1 MPVFCPEG
9 IDLGVKPSAPSCPP
23 TLPPYP
29 GLPTEQTETQGTCQ
43 VMGASFLVE
52 TQTEIQAAPVSGEV
66 QIPVSIRPRTTLV
79 STETQ
84 IVEVRGAQTG
94 KTKGEMQVEMED
106 RRQTDKEEQVSA
118 IYPWDH
124 MWRAARAAEE
134 QLQKLL
140 LLHKEPTGKNNQSVC
155 LPFSYQEIQ
164 RIKEDL
170 ENYLEYA
177 EKYTRAFKGA
187 TLFYDLTWKDVRY
200 ILGQTLTPYSKT
212 RVLEKA
218 FAYGDEW
225 VDNESAG
232 KRED

>member
-29 GLPTEQTETQGTCQ
+29 GLPAEQTEAQGTCQ
-43 VMGASFLVE
+43 AMGASFSVE

-106 RRQTDKEEQVSA
+106 RGQTDKEEQVSA

-124 MWRAARAAEE
+124 
-134 QLQKLL
+134 K
-140 LLHKEPTGKNNQSVC
+140 
-155 LPFSYQEIQ
+155 
-164 RIKEDL
+164 
-170 ENYLEYA
+170 
-177 EKYTRAFKGA
+177 
-187 TLFYDLTWKDVRY
+187 
-200 ILGQTLTPYSKT
+200 
-212 RVLEKA
+212 
-218 FAYGDEW
+218 
-225 VDNESAG
+225 
-232 KRED
+232 